1 MQQGQAAASSSR
13 GPSCPRGT
21 STSRGGSAGSS
32 SAASRPR
39 KSASTP
45 PVAEREHPAREHNCG
60 DLWCKTACE
69 GGSTACKPCDRDN
82 CSRSVKFRANEAKA
96 KAKEAKEARR
106 LLAAQQRRRPAEAMP
121 DDSITSSEDE
131 PAPDTTLHQSS
142 EDEAEPAKDGA
153 GEEEEEEE
161 EGHMA
166 ARAAF

>member
-21 STSRGGSAGSS
+21 SSSRGGSAGPSGG
-32 SAASRPR
+32 AASRPR
-39 KSASTP
+39 KSGTTP

-106 LLAAQQRRRPAEAMP
+106 LLAAQQRRLPAEAMP

-142 EDEAEPAKDGA
+142 EDEDEPAQDGA
-153 GEEEEEEE
+153 EDPDEEEVD
-161 EGHMA
+161 A
-166 ARAAF
+166 ARAGV